1 VFGPDPYPSLFEKAA
16 YLLCF
21 IIERHPFVDG
31 NKRTA
36 IAMAAYFLE
45 RNGHVLDLHGTEGYA
60 LTKEIGNG
68 KVTFQQL
75 VNWIR
80 MHAIPKQPIP

>member
-1 VFGPDPYPSLFEKAA
+1 VFGHDPYPSLFEKAA

-36 IAMAAYFLE
+36 IAIAAYFLE
-45 RNGHVLDLHGTEGYA
+45 RNDTFWTYMARKDMRLQRRLGTA
-60 LTKEIGNG
+60 KSP
-68 KVTFQQL
+68 FS
-75 VNWIR
+75 NW
-80 MHAIPKQPIP
+80 